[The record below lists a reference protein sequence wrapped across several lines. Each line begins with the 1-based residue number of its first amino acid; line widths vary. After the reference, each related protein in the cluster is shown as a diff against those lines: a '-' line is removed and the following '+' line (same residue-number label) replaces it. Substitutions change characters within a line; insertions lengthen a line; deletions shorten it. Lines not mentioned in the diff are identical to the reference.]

1 MGRDIYEP
9 DAPGRSPARGRRR
22 AVEHPSQLVSIYFQ
36 DRADAGRQLG
46 EALSAY
52 RGQNV
57 VVVGL
62 PRGGVPVA
70 FEVAAALHA
79 PLDVIIVR
87 KLGLPSQP
95 EVAMGAVGE
104 GGVMVTNPDVLAQ
117 CRVDDDVL
125 QRVITR
131 ECAEV
136 DQRALRFRADA
147 PAQPLAGRVVIVVDD
162 GIATGAT
169 ARAACEVARA
179 KEAVRVVL
187 AAPVAAPDTAVSM
200 RAVADDVVCLQTP
213 RRFQAVGQAYRDF
226 AQVPDAEVARLLK
239 AARDRVSEDGL

>member
-1 MGRDIYEP
+1 MGRDIYERH
-9 DAPGRSPARGRRR
+9 ASGRSPGR
-22 AVEHPSQLVSIYFQ
+22 AAEYPSQLVSIHFQ

-52 RGQNV
+52 RGQTV

-70 FEVAAALHA
+70 FEVAAALRA

-87 KLGLPSQP
+87 KLGLPGQP

-104 GGVMVTNPDVLAQ
+104 GGVMVTNSKVLAQ
-117 CRVDDDVL
+117 CKVDDDVL
-125 QRVITR
+125 QRVVTR
-131 ECAEV
+131 ERAEV
-136 DQRALRFRADA
+136 DQRALRFRAYA
-147 PAQPLAGRVVIVVDD
+147 PAQPLAGHIVIVVDD

-179 KEAVRVVL
+179 KEAVQVVL
-187 AAPVAAPDTAVSM
+187 AAPVAAPDTAASM
-200 RAVADDVVCLQTP
+200 HAVADDVVCLQTP
-213 RRFQAVGQAYRDF
+213 RRFQAVGHAYRDF
-226 AQVPDAEVARLLK
+226 AQVPEAEVARLLK
-239 AARDRVSEDGL
+239 AAKVRVSEDRR

>member
-1 MGRDIYEP
+1 
-9 DAPGRSPARGRRR
+9 
-22 AVEHPSQLVSIYFQ
+22 VSIRFQ
-36 DRADAGRQLG
+36 DRTDAGRRLG
-46 EALSAY
+46 DALRAY

-70 FEVAAALHA
+70 FEVAVALHA

-87 KLGLPSQP
+87 KLGLPRQP

-117 CRVDDDVL
+117 GGVDDDVL
-125 QRVITR
+125 QRVVTR
-131 ECAEV
+131 ESAEV

-147 PAQPLAGRVVIVVDD
+147 SAQPLAGRIVIVVDD

-179 KEAVRVVL
+179 KAAVRVVL

-200 RAVADDVVCLQTP
+200 RAVADEVVCLETP
-213 RRFQAVGQAYRDF
+213 RSFHAVGQAYHDF
-226 AQVPDAEVARLLK
+226 AQVPDAEVVRLLK
-239 AARDRVSEDGL
+239 AARDRISENRL

>member
-1 MGRDIYEP
+1 
-9 DAPGRSPARGRRR
+9 
-22 AVEHPSQLVSIYFQ
+22 
-36 DRADAGRQLG
+36 
-46 EALSAY
+46 
-52 RGQNV
+52 
-57 VVVGL
+57 
-62 PRGGVPVA
+62 
-70 FEVAAALHA
+70 
-79 PLDVIIVR
+79 
-87 KLGLPSQP
+87 
-95 EVAMGAVGE
+95 
-104 GGVMVTNPDVLAQ
+104 MVTNPDVLAQ

-187 AAPVAAPDTAVSM
+187 AAPLP
-200 RAVADDVVCLQTP
+200 P
-213 RRFQAVGQAYRDF
+213 
-226 AQVPDAEVARLLK
+226 
-239 AARDRVSEDGL
+239 

>member
-1 MGRDIYEP
+1 
-9 DAPGRSPARGRRR
+9 
-22 AVEHPSQLVSIYFQ
+22 VSIRFQ

-46 EALSAY
+46 DALTGY

-87 KLGLPSQP
+87 KLGLPRQP

-104 GGVMVTNPDVLAQ
+104 GGVLVTNPDVLAQ

-125 QRVITR
+125 QRVVTQER
-131 ECAEV
+131 AEV

-147 PAQPLAGRVVIVVDD
+147 PALPLAGRIVIVVDD

-169 ARAACEVARA
+169 ARAACAVARA
-179 KEAVRVVL
+179 KQAVRVVL
-187 AAPVAAPDTAVSM
+187 AAPVGALDTAASM
-200 RAVADDVVCLQTP
+200 RAVADDVVLLETP

-226 AQVPDAEVARLLK
+226 AQVPDDQVVRLLNVS
-239 AARDRVSEDGL
+239 RDRISQDGL